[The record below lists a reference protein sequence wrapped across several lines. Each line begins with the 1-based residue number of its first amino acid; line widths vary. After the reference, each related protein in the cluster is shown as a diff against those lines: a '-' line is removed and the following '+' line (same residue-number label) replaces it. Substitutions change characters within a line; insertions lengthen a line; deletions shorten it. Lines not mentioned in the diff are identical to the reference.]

1 MITHG
6 SDTLEET
13 AFFLNLVIHTEKPIV
28 LVGFMR
34 PSTAL
39 SADGPHNLYSAVAIA
54 ASGEAKNKG
63 VFIVMNDSFLLR
75 VMQPKGL
82 TFIPMH
88 L

>member
-28 LVGFMR
+28 LVGSMR

-39 SADGPHNLYSAVAIA
+39 SADATT
-54 ASGEAKNKG
+54 
-63 VFIVMNDSFLLR
+63 
-75 VMQPKGL
+75 QPL
-82 TFIPMH
+82 
-88 L
+88 